1 MASKKINKK
10 DVSKKDINNTFDSV
24 VTKAKEVTHVAND
37 FALDSAD
44 DMVKTAFH
52 RAAEWQVIGE
62 KTLQGGLKL
71 AANQQDL
78 FFDTLDV
85 FKAQL
90 IKSQDRFSSL
100 FSKN

>member
-1 MASKKINKK
+1 MANKKINKK
-10 DVSKKDINNTFDSV
+10 EANNSFDSIV
-24 VTKAKEVTHVAND
+24 DTAKEVTSVAND
-37 FALDSAD
+37 FALESAD

-52 RAAEWQVIGE
+52 RIGEWQVIGE

-85 FKAQL
+85 FKGQF
-90 IKSQDRFSSL
+90 KKGQDRFGSL

>member
-1 MASKKINKK
+1 MANKKINKK
-10 DVSKKDINNTFDSV
+10 DINKSFDSMV
-24 VTKAKEVTHVAND
+24 ETAKEVTTVAND
-37 FALDSAD
+37 FALESAD

-52 RAAEWQVIGE
+52 RIGEWQVIGE

-71 AANQQDL
+71 AAKQQDL

-85 FKAQL
+85 FKGQYV
-90 IKSQDRFSSL
+90 KGQKRFGSL

>member
-10 DVSKKDINNTFDSV
+10 DINSTFDTI
-24 VTKAKEVTHVAND
+24 VTKAKEVTHITND

-78 FFDTLDV
+78 FFDTLEV
-85 FKAQL
+85 FKGQL

>member
-10 DVSKKDINNTFDSV
+10 DINTSFDSFV
-24 VTKAKEVTHVAND
+24 AKAKEVTNVTND
-37 FALDSAD
+37 FAIESAD

-52 RAAEWQVIGE
+52 RAGEWQEIGE
-62 KTLQGGLKL
+62 KSLQGGLKL
-71 AANQQDL
+71 VANQQDL

-85 FKAQL
+85 FKAQI